1 MDVDVACCVHVVWTC
16 VGNKWRDVTP
26 PAQHRAPARPALSQ
40 SDAAVLAECRVCLC
54 RPTLCRVCF
63 VLLSADFSGL
73 PIVVAADCLRLFLLW
88 WVSLYCPN
96 ITYKY
101 SVCGSVSWCQ
111 LIVDKYIALWALRA
125 GLITVLI
132 YPTNSVL
139 TITITVSI
147 SCGIEASCYCLLCTK
162 HNTDNS
168 LEKINVY
175 LNLLFYELGLM
186 WSLIQLL

>member
-1 MDVDVACCVHVVWTC
+1 MWCEHVSATS
-16 VGNKWRDVTP
+16 GVTSHPPPYTALP
-26 PAQHRAPARPALSQ
+26 PARLYLRAQ

-111 LIVDKYIALWALRA
+111 LIVDKYRALWALRA
-125 GLITVLI
+125 GLITLLI
-132 YPTNSVL
+132 YPTYTVL
-139 TITITVSI
+139 TVTITVSI

-168 LEKINVY
+168 LEKIY
-175 LNLLFYELGLM
+175 LNFYYFTN
-186 WSLIQLL
+186 

>member
-26 PAQHRAPARPALSQ
+26 PALHRAPARPALSQ
-40 SDAAVLAECRVCLC
+40 SDAAVLAECRECLC

-88 WVSLYCPN
+88 WVSLYYPN

-132 YPTNSVL
+132 YPTNTVL
-139 TITITVSI
+139 TITIVTVSI
-147 SCGIEASCYCLLCTK
+147 SCGIEASCYCLPCRPTK
-162 HNTDNS
+162 YNTDKHPGEDIFK
-168 LEKINVY
+168 L
-175 LNLLFYELGLM
+175 LLFY
-186 WSLIQLL
+186 